1 MIDRVGKRIVAMNEI
16 EAKLALL
23 GALELLSTWG
33 ECVSSAGEDCPARKY
48 CKPGSNPC
56 AHAWLDA
63 AIEKGME

>member
-1 MIDRVGKRIVAMNEI
+1 MMGDVGKRIISMTEI

-33 ECVSSAGEDCPARKY
+33 ECVSSAEEDCPARKY

-56 AHAWLDA
+56 ADAWLDA